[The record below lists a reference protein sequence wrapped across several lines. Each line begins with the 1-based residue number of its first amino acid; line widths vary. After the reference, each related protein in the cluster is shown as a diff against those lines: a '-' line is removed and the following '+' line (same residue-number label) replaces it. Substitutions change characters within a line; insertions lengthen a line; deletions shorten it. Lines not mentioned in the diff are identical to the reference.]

1 MLITF
6 IRTAIF
12 YFVTMVA
19 MRVMGK
25 RQIGQLEPTE
35 LVVTIMI
42 SELATMPI
50 QDLDSPLINTVISIS
65 SLVAF
70 EILISVISLKSQ
82 AMRHSISGKYSV
94 LIDEG
99 KINVEEMKKVQ
110 LTVDE
115 LMEELRQNGVLNPH
129 DVRYCVLETSG
140 KMSVFTKEKA
150 KKNTFP
156 LILISDGKPVKNN
169 LKSLGI
175 TRKELEKLVG
185 SKYGL
190 NVRELLMLLY
200 EEERLTA
207 VRKGGEFCDG

>member
-19 MRVMGK
+19 MRIMGK

-50 QDLDSPLINTVISIS
+50 QDIDSPLINTVISIS

-190 NVRELLMLLY
+190 KVRELLMLLY

>member
-19 MRVMGK
+19 MRIMGK

-50 QDLDSPLINTVISIS
+50 QDLDSPVINTVIAIL

-115 LMEELRQNGVLNPH
+115 LMEELRQNGVLNPCE
-129 DVRYCVLETSG
+129 VRYCVLETSG

-175 TRKELEKLVG
+175 TRKELEKLVS

-190 NVRELLMLLY
+190 KVRELLMLLY

>member
-12 YFVTMVA
+12 YFITMVA
-19 MRVMGK
+19 IRIMGK

-50 QDLDSPLINTVISIS
+50 QDLDSPILNTLVSIF

-70 EILISVISLKSQ
+70 EILISVLSLKSQ

-99 KINVEEMKKVQ
+99 KINVDEMRKIQ

-115 LMEELRQNGVLNPH
+115 LMEELRQNGVLNPE

-140 KMSVFTKEKA
+140 KMSVFSKDEA

-169 LKSLGI
+169 LKSLGL
-175 TRKELEKLVG
+175 TKKELENLVN
-185 SKYGL
+185 SKYDM
-190 NVRELLMLLY
+190 RIKDFLMLLY

-207 VRKGGEFCDG
+207 VKKGGEFCDG

>member
-12 YFVTMVA
+12 YFITMVA
-19 MRVMGK
+19 MRIMGK

-50 QDLDSPLINTVISIS
+50 QDLDSPVINTLVAIF

-70 EILISVISLKSQ
+70 EILISVLSLKSQ
-82 AMRHSISGKYSV
+82 AMRHSVSGKYSV

-99 KINVEEMKKVQ
+99 RINVEEMKKIQ

-115 LMEELRQNGVLNPH
+115 LMEELRQNGILNP
-129 DVRYCVLETSG
+129 DEVRYCILETSG
-140 KMSVFTKEKA
+140 KMSVFS
-150 KKNTFP
+150 KKKTTENSFP
-156 LILISDGKPVKNN
+156 KILISDGKPVKNN
-169 LKSLGI
+169 LKAVQLSKKDLMKI
-175 TRKELEKLVG
+175 VE

-190 NVRELLMLLY
+190 TVRDLLILLY
-200 EEERLTA
+200 ENGNLTA
-207 VRKGGEFCDG
+207 VRKDGEFCGS